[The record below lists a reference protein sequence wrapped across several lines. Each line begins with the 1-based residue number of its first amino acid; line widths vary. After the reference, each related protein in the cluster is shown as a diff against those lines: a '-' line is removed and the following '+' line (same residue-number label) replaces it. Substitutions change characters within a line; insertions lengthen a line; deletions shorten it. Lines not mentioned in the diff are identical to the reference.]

1 MVACHA
7 MIDGESCDEFR
18 NLLATDAVAA
28 RLSAQQTAMPPHS
41 SFGTEDDEDRCI
53 GASGGTLP
61 VGAGAVTS
69 LPLFFRICTG
79 IAIIS
84 TICHH
89 PHTTQEHDCCAPKP
103 IRLS

>member
-1 MVACHA
+1 MNFE
-7 MIDGESCDEFR
+7 IY
-18 NLLATDAVAA
+18 LLAEPTHDDAVAA
-28 RLSAQQTAMPPHS
+28 RLSAQQNHLTILETA
-41 SFGTEDDEDRCI
+41 DDEDRCI

-79 IAIIS
+79 IAINS
-84 TICHH
+84 TICHR